1 MYRLYLHPD
10 NVADAGEKINYSTL
24 SLWDTFRSAHPLYT
38 ILNPNLAN
46 DCINSMLDQFD
57 EVGHLPVWSI

>member
-10 NVADAGEKINYSTL
+10 NIADAAQPANYSTL

-38 ILNPNLAN
+38 ILNPDLVGEFV
-46 DCINSMLDQFD
+46 NSLLDQFD
-57 EVGHLPVWSI
+57 TNGHMPV